1 MAAAADPNDKNAERR
16 KRVFLGSLPPDFL
29 RVAAPAGNQQQEAAD
44 QQAALALHQ
53 QQLAAMGGIQPTHQ
67 MGRLNITI
75 AQAKLAKNYGLARM
89 DPYVRLR
96 IGHFVLETHTDP
108 NGGKNPRWNKIVQC
122 PLPPGINSIVLEIFD
137 ECSFTMDELIAWA
150 EIPIT
155 EAVLCGETHEDWYPL
170 SGKQGEGMEGMIN
183 LVLSYATAP
192 IAAPY
197 AMPGASPMMM
207 VPTPAGYGTRAF
219 QAVPVYTQAPAP
231 VPVEPPQLSEDDL
244 KQISEMFPN
253 MDKEVI
259 KSVAEANQ
267 NNKTAIVNSLLQMAE

>member
-1 MAAAADPNDKNAERR
+1 MP
-16 KRVFLGSLPPDFL
+16 
-29 RVAAPAGNQQQEAAD
+29 
-44 QQAALALHQ
+44 
-53 QQLAAMGGIQPTHQ
+53 Q

-122 PLPPGINSIVLEIFD
+122 PLPSGINSIVLEIFD

-155 EAVLCGETHEDWYPL
+155 EAVLRGETHEDWYPL

-183 LVLSYATAP
+183 LVLSFLNAP
-192 IAAPY
+192 IPGTY
-197 AMPGASPMMM
+197 PVQGASPIMML
-207 VPTPAGYGTRAF
+207 PTPSNYGSRAY
-219 QAVPVYTQAPAP
+219 QAVPVYTQPPPAPAP
-231 VPVEPPQLSEDDL
+231 PQQLTEEDL

-267 NNKTAIVNSLLQMAE
+267 GNKNATVNSLLQMTE

>member
-1 MAAAADPNDKNAERR
+1 MAAAADPKDKNAERR

-29 RVAAPAGNQQQEAAD
+29 RVATTGGNEQQEAAD
-44 QQAALALHQ
+44 RQAALALHQ
-53 QQLAAMGGIQPTHQ
+53 HQLAAMGAVQPTPQ

-96 IGHFVLETHTDP
+96 VGHFVLETHTDP

-122 PLPPGINSIVLEIFD
+122 PLPSGINSIFLEVFD

-155 EAVLCGETHEDWYPL
+155 EAILCGETHEDWYPL

-183 LVLSYATAP
+183 IVLSFATAP
-192 IAAPY
+192 LPSPY
-197 AMPGASPMMM
+197 ALQGVSPLVML
-207 VPTPAGYGTRAF
+207 PTPAGYGTRSY
-219 QAVPVYTQAPAP
+219 QAVPVYTQPTP
-231 VPVEPPQLSEDDL
+231 PPQPPPQLTEEDF

-259 KSVAEANQ
+259 KSVAEVNQ
-267 NNKTAIVNSLLQMAE
+267 GNKNAIVNSLLQLND

>member
-1 MAAAADPNDKNAERR
+1 MAAASDPAEKNAERR

-29 RVAAPAGNQQQEAAD
+29 RVTVPAGNQLQQEAAD
-44 QQAALALHQ
+44 RQAALALHQ
-53 QQLAAMGGIQPTHQ
+53 QQLAAMGGVQPMHQ
-67 MGRLNITI
+67 LGRLNITI
-75 AQAKLAKNYGLARM
+75 AQARLAKNYGLARM

-122 PLPPGINSIVLEIFD
+122 PLPSGINSIVLEIFD

-155 EAVLCGETHEDWYPL
+155 EAVLRGETLEDWYPL

-183 LVLSYATAP
+183 IVLSFTSAPMPTSYA
-192 IAAPY
+192 IQGAAPV
-197 AMPGASPMMM
+197 MM
-207 VPTPAGYGTRAF
+207 VPTPAGFGARAY
-219 QAVPVYTQAPAP
+219 QAVPVYTQPPPAAAPS
-231 VPVEPPQLSEDDL
+231 PQLSEDDL

-259 KSVAEANQ
+259 KSVAEVNRGDKNA
-267 NNKTAIVNSLLQMAE
+267 TVNSLLQMAE